1 MMCYPH
7 TIAAAGSL
15 YCSAPADQISPT
27 AAGTRPPCP
36 CEQRLGAAPCSPC
49 AEMGIHGDHGING
62 ANWNSI
68 IDMGNNRKN
77 MGKMREI
84 LNSHRNGIRIYT
96 WHFLIEL
103 HMVDF
108 PACATIDDAGGY
120 IIYRDLTR
128 YHLGSVDIM
137 RLSPREIW
145 YFIMRDQHSSSAG
158 VCSKC
163 KPLGPSTCYKIIWK
177 I

>member
-1 MMCYPH
+1 
-7 TIAAAGSL
+7 
-15 YCSAPADQISPT
+15 
-27 AAGTRPPCP
+27 
-36 CEQRLGAAPCSPC
+36 
-49 AEMGIHGDHGING
+49 
-62 ANWNSI
+62 
-68 IDMGNNRKN
+68 
-77 MGKMREI
+77 MGKMPEI

-103 HMVDF
+103 HIVDF
-108 PACATIDDAGGY
+108 PACATIDDAGWY

-145 YFIMRDQHSSSAG
+145 YFIMRDQCSSSAG

-163 KPLGPSTCYKIIWK
+163 KPLGPSTCYKIIN
-177 I
+177 IYIYRYYMVQYYTLTCPSFDPSL